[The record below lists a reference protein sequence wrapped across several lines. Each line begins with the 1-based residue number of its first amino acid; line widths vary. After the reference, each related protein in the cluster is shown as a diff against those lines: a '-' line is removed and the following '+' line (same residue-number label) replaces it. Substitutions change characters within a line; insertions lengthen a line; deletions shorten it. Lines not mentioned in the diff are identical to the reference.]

1 MLETASPTLR
11 VPRDSES
18 MVVSWRAFLF
28 FTSESKAVTRAAS
41 LEAFSFRSRRR
52 MWTIFLASS
61 SVHDVLFLRVTLI
74 FSVVVSLSL
83 LEVKLRV
90 QRVCTLHGVGRSR
103 SLGVNFS
110 LPRNGVTFDGCP
122 LMLSFGKG
130 SGQCTDGYPLVNL
143 LEPQFLLAVSTSTQ
157 HFFAP
162 ATTKSVR
169 STGSSRKPKFSF
181 TIQWRTTVGDVFA
194 AFVDDILSLFM
205 FFYRPLSADRLSIM
219 EVAAKAVL
227 QQRS

>member
-11 VPRDSES
+11 VPRDS
-18 MVVSWRAFLF
+18 VI
-28 FTSESKAVTRAAS
+28 
-41 LEAFSFRSRRR
+41 RRNY
-52 MWTIFLASS
+52 
-61 SVHDVLFLRVTLI
+61 VCFLRGFPVFHFRVESSHTCCKSGGLL
-74 FSVVVSLSL
+74 FSTMLGSSCFDSLPL
-83 LEVKLRV
+83 LGRRIITAALVGRSFWLLLRCTKLRV